1 MDRDLRWRKVN
12 SANGHE
18 NTTKTAGWVGSIG
31 LPNLITLARLLA
43 VPLVVWLMLAERMT
57 PAFWIFVLA
66 GLSDAADG
74 FIAKRFN
81 CVTEFGRYLDPI
93 ADKALLV
100 SVYVTLGHA
109 GYLPTW
115 LVILVVFRDA
125 LIVGGILFLR
135 QLEGPVRLQPLFIS
149 KLNTTMQI
157 ILAAAVLAVLGI
169 GAPDFGMIDVLMLVV
184 AATTTASGIAYLM
197 RWGLGPAGVAAARR
211 KDAAQKAS
219 TKPAANDERTK
230 EQVVG

>member
-1 MDRDLRWRKVN
+1 MDPDLRRRKVKL
-12 SANGHE
+12 ANGHD
-18 NTTKTAGWVGSIG
+18 NATKTTGWVGSIG
-31 LPNLITLARLLA
+31 LPNLITIARLLA
-43 VPLVVWLMLAERMT
+43 VPLVVWLVLAGRMT

-109 GYLPTW
+109 GHLPTW

-135 QLEGPVRLQPLFIS
+135 QLDGPVRLQPLFIS
-149 KLNTTMQI
+149 KLNTAMQI
-157 ILAAAVLAVLGI
+157 VLAAAVLAVLGI
-169 GAPDFGMIDVLMLVV
+169 DAPDLGMVDVLILVV

-197 RWGLGPAGVAAARR
+197 RWGFGPAGVAAARR
-211 KDAAQKAS
+211 KEAAGNTPTQ
-219 TKPAANDERTK
+219 PATDDKWTEER
-230 EQVVG
+230 VVG

>member
-1 MDRDLRWRKVN
+1 MN
-12 SANGHE
+12 SASNHEGIDKANGL
-18 NTTKTAGWVGSIG
+18 VGSLG

-43 VPLVVWLMLAERMT
+43 VPLVVWLIVADRMA
-57 PAFWIFVLA
+57 PAFWVFVLA

-125 LIVGGILFLR
+125 FIVGGILFLR
-135 QLEGPVRLQPLFIS
+135 QLDGPVRLHPLFIS

-157 ILAAAVLAVLGI
+157 VLASTVLAMLGFDVS
-169 GAPDFGMIDVLMLVV
+169 DFGLIEVLIVVV
-184 AATTTASGIAYLM
+184 AATTMASGIAYLM
-197 RWGLGPAGVAAARR
+197 RWGLGPAGIAAAPR
-211 KDAAQKAS
+211 KDAGREQP
-219 TKPAANDERTK
+219 TLPAHSETRTK
-230 EQVVG
+230 ERIGG

>member
-1 MDRDLRWRKVN
+1 MKPASGHDNVVRT
-12 SANGHE
+12 NGL
-18 NTTKTAGWVGSIG
+18 VGSMG

-43 VPLVVWLMLAERMT
+43 VPLVVWLILAGRMT
-57 PAFWIFVLA
+57 PAFWMFVLV

-81 CVTEFGRYLDPI
+81 CETEFGRYLDPI

-125 LIVGGILFLR
+125 FIVGGILFLR
-135 QLEGPVRLQPLFIS
+135 QVDGPVRLQPLCIS
-149 KLNTTMQI
+149 KVNTTMQI
-157 ILAAAVLAVLGI
+157 ILAAAVLAILGY
-169 GAPDFGMIDVLMLVV
+169 GVPDFGMVDILIAIVT
-184 AATTTASGIAYLM
+184 ATTMASGIAYLM
-197 RWGLGPAGVAAARR
+197 RWGLGPAGVVAARR
-211 KDAAQKAS
+211 EDARPTRSTRPAS
-219 TKPAANDERTK
+219 GDKRTK
-230 EQVVG
+230 ERVAG